1 MLRYV
6 KLRTGR
12 ALALSA
18 SVAALTLAGCAS
30 LPVSGPTGKA
40 VVRDITDPATNAQFR
55 YVPVTD
61 VAALP
66 APLAPPPIEEF
77 TDIAPP
83 TDLIGPGDVLQITV
97 FEAGVSL
104 FASGQRGAAASI
116 PNTTLEGAAQ
126 ATNLPPARVDDE
138 GYIRLPYAGRM
149 RAAGQTPAQLQ
160 AAIRA
165 ALRGMSQ
172 NPQVNV
178 RIEQSVTNSAIIGG
192 EVARAGRL
200 VLTTNRETLS
210 QALALVGG
218 YRGDAKDL
226 TVRVKRQGRQ
236 VEYRLSDVM
245 SSPSRDMRVLPGD
258 HIEVVRQPLTF
269 SVMGA
274 PGRVELM
281 PFAAPTVSLTEAIA
295 MAGGANPNLGDAKAI
310 FVFRTERLPDGTEK
324 PVVYHVNMMQA
335 GAFFLAQ
342 RFEMRDKDILYVGNA
357 AANQPSKLVQILS
370 QLFSPVLAIQSG
382 LVNSGV
388 IN

>member
-1 MLRYV
+1 MLRFV

-18 SVAALTLAGCAS
+18 SAAALALGGCAS
-30 LPVSGPTGKA
+30 LPVSGPTGRA
-40 VVRDITDPATNAQFR
+40 VVRDVTDPATNAQVR

-61 VAALP
+61 VSALP
-66 APLAPPPIEEF
+66 AATVQPAIEEPG
-77 TDIAPP
+77 DLPPP
-83 TDLIGPGDVLQITV
+83 TDLIGPGDILQITV

-104 FASGQRGAAASI
+104 FSGGARGGGPTI
-116 PNTTLEGAAQ
+116 PNTSLEGAAQ

-138 GYIRLPYAGRM
+138 GYIRLPYAGRL

-165 ALRGMSQ
+165 SLRGMSQ

-226 TVRVKRQGRQ
+226 TVRVQRQGRQ

-245 SSPSRDMRVLPGD
+245 SGPSRDMRVLPGD
-258 HIEVVRQPLTF
+258 HIEVVRQPMTF

-281 PFAAPTVSLTEAIA
+281 PFAAPAVSLTEAVA

-310 FVFRTERLPDGTEK
+310 FVFRFERAPDGTEK

-357 AANQPSKLVQILS
+357 AANQPSKLIQILS